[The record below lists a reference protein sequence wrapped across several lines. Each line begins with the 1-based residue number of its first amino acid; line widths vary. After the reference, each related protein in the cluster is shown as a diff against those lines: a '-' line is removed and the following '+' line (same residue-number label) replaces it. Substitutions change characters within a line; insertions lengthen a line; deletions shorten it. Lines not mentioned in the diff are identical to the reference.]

1 MTKTFLRMKSSVCAG
16 GGDGRMGFD
25 HIPLHLTGLSYD
37 INGTSDQCRKNRLF
51 INDAGRPNYPYSKK

>member
-25 HIPLHLTGLSYD
+25 QIPLHLTGLSYD
-37 INGTSDQCRKNRLF
+37 TNGTSDQCRK
-51 INDAGRPNYPYSKK
+51 IDYS